1 MVQDARQRTK
11 TYLDTYLSDSNLT
24 KDDGTSKASYIVAF
38 GMPDYSII
46 RIFKDKQID
55 LIFTVGEPNSTPLR
69 NYDLSP
75 YGYEEHVP
83 IQIFCINKS
92 GITGTKLK
100 WKAEAELRR
109 ITEAYPTGSERSLER
124 RGDRDERLGS
134 TILYSTEFMLTYR
147 RDTT

>member
-11 TYLDTYLSDSNLT
+11 TYLETYLTDSNLT
-24 KDDGTSKASYIVAF
+24 KDDDSSKANYIVAF

-46 RIFKDKQID
+46 RVFKDKQID
-55 LIFTVGEPNSTPLR
+55 LIFSIGEPTSTPLMGH
-69 NYDLSP
+69 DLSA

-83 IQIFCINKS
+83 IQTFCIDKS

-109 ITEAYPTGSERSLER
+109 ITESYPTGSERSFER
-124 RGDRDERLGS
+124 RGTRDERLGS